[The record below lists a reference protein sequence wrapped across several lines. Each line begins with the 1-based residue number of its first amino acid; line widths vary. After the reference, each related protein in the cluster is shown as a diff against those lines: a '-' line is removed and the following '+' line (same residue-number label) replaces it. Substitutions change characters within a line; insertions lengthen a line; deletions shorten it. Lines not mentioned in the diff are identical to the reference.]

1 MNSYKVF
8 YKEKWIELVDSQ
20 SLNISEGM
28 KLEYENGQTFNYAIK
43 LLDTRADVQF
53 VKIEYSNAEKLFK
66 KLLKYF
72 KNIQAAGGL
81 VENEQKKVLVIFRNG
96 RWDLPKGKL
105 KIFES
110 KEKGALREVIEECG
124 VNNLTIVDEFSPTY
138 HIYELKGKFIVKKTW
153 WFLMK
158 CQGSQ
163 NLTPQLEEGITKVEW
178 FEKDNL
184 DEILK
189 NTYSSINQVIKEYI
203 IRFMG

>member
-1 MNSYKVF
+1 MNNYKVF

-105 KIFES
+105 KIFER

-124 VNNLTIVDEFSPTY
+124 VNSLAIVDEFAPTY
-138 HIYELKGKFIVKKTW
+138 HIYELKGKFVLKKTW

-158 CQGSQ
+158 CQGPQ
-163 NLTPQLEEGITKVEW
+163 NLIPQLEEGITKVEW
-178 FEKDNL
+178 FEKNNL
-184 DEILK
+184 DEVLK
-189 NTYSSINQVIKEYI
+189 NTYSSINQVIEEYKK
-203 IRFMG
+203 RFMD